1 MKNKRQLLF
10 RIAAVVIILAV
21 AAVMFVIGRGHTIYF
36 DNKETSYNG
45 QTVEAFYKVTVTTG
59 EEKPS
64 KLSKGDRGM
73 TSIMGQTLS
82 MTLEITDAE
91 GEQPHAHKVS
101 MKVPYG
107 MDGITINIPA
117 LMAGLPNIPALMA
130 GLPQDAYL
138 SEFVIEVPDTGATD
152 EEIVTDEFDMG
163 ADM

>member
-1 MKNKRQLLF
+1 MQKKQPERRKHEKQ
-10 RIAAVVIILAV
+10 
-21 AAVMFVIGRGHTIYF
+21 RGHTIYV

-45 QTVEAFYKVTVTTG
+45 QTVEAFYKATVTIG
-59 EEKPS
+59 DEKPA

-73 TSIMGQTLS
+73 ASIMGQTLS
-82 MTLEITDAE
+82 MTVEITDAE

-107 MDGITINIPA
+107 MDGITI
-117 LMAGLPNIPALMA
+117 NIPALMA

>member
-10 RIAAVVIILAV
+10 RIAAIVIILAI

-45 QTVEAFYKVTVTTG
+45 QIVEAFYKVTVTTG

-73 TSIMGQTLS
+73 ASIMGQTLS
-82 MTLEITDAE
+82 ITLEITDAE

-107 MDGITINIPA
+107 MDGITI
-117 LMAGLPNIPALMA
+117 NIPALMA

>member
-10 RIAAVVIILAV
+10 RIAAIVIILAV

-91 GEQPHAHKVS
+91 GEQPHAHQVS
-101 MKVPYG
+101 MKVPDG
-107 MDGITINIPA
+107 MDGITI
-117 LMAGLPNIPALMA
+117 NIPALMA

>member
-10 RIAAVVIILAV
+10 RIAAIVIILAV

-73 TSIMGQTLS
+73 ASIMGQTLS

-91 GEQPHAHKVS
+91 GDQPHAHKVS
-101 MKVPYG
+101 MSVPYN
-107 MDGITINIPA
+107 MDGITI
-117 LMAGLPNIPALMA
+117 NIPALMA

>member
-1 MKNKRQLLF
+1 MKKKRQLLF
-10 RIAAVVIILAV
+10 RVAAIIVILAA

-45 QTVEAFYKVTVTTG
+45 QAVEAFYKVTVTVG
-59 EEKPS
+59 EQKPS

-73 TSIMGQTLS
+73 ADIIGQTLS
-82 MTLEITDAE
+82 MTVEITDAE
-91 GEQPHAHKVS
+91 GDKPHAHKVS
-101 MKVPYG
+101 MNVPYS

-117 LMAGLPNIPALMA
+117 LMAGLP
-130 GLPQDAYL
+130 QDAYM
-138 SEFVIEVPDTGATD
+138 SEFIIEVPDEGATD